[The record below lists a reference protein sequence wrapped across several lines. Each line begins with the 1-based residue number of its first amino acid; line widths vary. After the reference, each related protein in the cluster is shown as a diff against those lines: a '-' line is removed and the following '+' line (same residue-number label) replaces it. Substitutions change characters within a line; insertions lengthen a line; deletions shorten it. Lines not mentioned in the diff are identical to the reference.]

1 MTEENLN
8 SAYAGESMAYM
19 KYSIWADK
27 ADAEG
32 KPEVARLFRAIAHAE
47 RVHAGNHLR
56 VLGGVLETAENLQ
69 HAEEG
74 EHHEINEMYP
84 AFKAV
89 AELQNEKAAVRTTHW
104 ALETEKIHEGMFEKA
119 RQSVVSGKDAEF
131 GDIWVC
137 PVCGYTMEGTP
148 PDACPICQAKKEKFR
163 KF

>member
-1 MTEENLN
+1 MTEKNIN
-8 SAYAGESMAYM
+8 DAYAGESMAYM

-32 KPEVARLFRAIAHAE
+32 KPGVARLFRAIAHAE

-56 VLGGVLETAENLQ
+56 VLGGVLETADNLQ
-69 HAEEG
+69 HAIEG
-74 EHHEINEMYP
+74 ENHEVTEMYP

-89 AELQNEKAAVRTTHW
+89 AELQNEKAAVRSTHW

-119 RQSVVSGKDAEF
+119 KQAVVSGKDAEF

-137 PVCGYTMEGTP
+137 PICGYTMEGTP
-148 PDACPICQAKKEKFR
+148 PDACPICQAKKEKFQ